1 VSVAAP
7 AIAWRGVRK
16 EFGKQVALRGV
27 DVAAAPGEILAL
39 LGPNGA
45 GKTTLLRIGAALA
58 RASSGAVEVGSASI
72 DSRARARIGYLGHA
86 TLLSGN
92 LTALENLIFYARV
105 YGVVNPRDRA
115 LALMARAGV
124 ERRALDPI
132 ARLSRGTQQR
142 VAICRA
148 FIHEPQVLLLDEP
161 FTGLDPH
168 GVELLKA
175 WLRERAAAGGAAVM
189 ATHDLAAAVDV
200 ASRFAVLAAGRI
212 TGEMDAAGLSL
223 EGLLAFYERAAAS
236 AAGHRG
242 ARGRS
247 PSEASES
254 RPAAPRAPAGDGRA

>member
-1 VSVAAP
+1 MSGAAP

-16 EFGKQVALRGV
+16 DFGKQVALRGV
-27 DVAAAPGEILAL
+27 DVAVASGEILAL

-45 GKTTLLRIGAALA
+45 GKTTLLRIGAALDA
-58 RASSGAVEVGSASI
+58 RASGAVEVGGAPI
-72 DSRARARIGYLGHA
+72 DPRSRAWIGYLGHA

-105 YGVVNPRDRA
+105 YGVANPRERA

-148 FIHEPQVLLLDEP
+148 FLHEPQVLLLDEP

-168 GVELLKA
+168 GVELLKG

-189 ATHDLAAAVDV
+189 ATHDLGAAIDV
-200 ASRFAVLAAGRI
+200 AHRFAVLAAGRI
-212 TGEMDAAGLSL
+212 ADEVPAAGLSL
-223 EGLLAFYERAAAS
+223 EGLHAFYERAAG
-236 AAGHRG
+236 AAAHRG

-247 PSEASES
+247 LSEPPEPRPSAH
-254 RPAAPRAPAGDGRA
+254 AGDGRA